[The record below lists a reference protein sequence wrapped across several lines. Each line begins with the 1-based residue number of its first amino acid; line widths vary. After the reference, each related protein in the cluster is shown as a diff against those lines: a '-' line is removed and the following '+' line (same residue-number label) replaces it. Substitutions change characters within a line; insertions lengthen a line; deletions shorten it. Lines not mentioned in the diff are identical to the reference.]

1 MKRTCAAG
9 LRRHLGAVDE
19 LNEAA
24 EMLGVDAKFLQPF
37 EAADPFHDELPLQGF
52 LCQRPDHRYGALA
65 LLRVGGDRVPQVV
78 YATPKLH
85 YPFGKDGRFHF
96 PPIATA
102 HIHEKLDGTNVL
114 AYHYT
119 DADGGRRL
127 TYKLRLSPV
136 LRNSKWGPFLD
147 YWREL
152 ITRHPDLPGLA
163 GANDCHISFEMYGA
177 RNTHLIAYDE
187 PLAAAVLFGVD
198 PRTAAPVPPSRLETG
213 SVPKAPLLVELR
225 AGDDPVERFGALRAE
240 IESGNQAVADEKI
253 RGSEGAVWFVTEPG
267 GRVTLWKCK
276 PESVEAIHWA
286 AGINK
291 VAVIATC
298 WNALETVDELTYET
312 LLPLLLEE
320 YQPDDIEKFRDNIE
334 DAIRRV
340 RIEQEFRDRVRAAY
354 AGLADAGLSIA
365 RDKTAVMRALSQKF
379 RRDEMGRVFA
389 ALVKSGC

>member
-1 MKRTCAAG
+1 MED
-9 LRRHLGAVDE
+9 LD
-19 LNEAA
+19 EAA
-24 EMLGVDAKFLQPF
+24 AMLGVDAKFLQPF
-37 EAADPFHDELPLQGF
+37 EAADPFHDDAPLQGF

-65 LLRVGGDRVPQVV
+65 LLRVDGHRVPQVI

-85 YPFGKDGRFHF
+85 YPFGKDGSFHF
-96 PPIATA
+96 PPIATVR
-102 HIHEKLDGTNVL
+102 IHEKLDGTNVL

-119 DADGGRRL
+119 DVRGERRL
-127 TYKLRLSPV
+127 TYKLRLSAV

-152 ITRHPDLPGLA
+152 TAQHPDLPGLSA
-163 GANDCHISFEMYGA
+163 VNGCHLSFEMYGA

-198 PRTAAPVPPSRLETG
+198 AHTAAPIPPSRLDTG
-213 SVPKAPLLVELR
+213 SVPVAPLLAELR
-225 AGDDPVERFGALRAE
+225 AGDDPVARFAALRAE
-240 IESGNQAVADEKI
+240 LESGNAATADDKI

-286 AGINK
+286 TGINK

-298 WNALETVDELTYET
+298 WNALETADELTYEA

-320 YQPDDIEKFRDNIE
+320 YQADDIEKFRPNIE
-334 DAIRRV
+334 DAIRQV
-340 RIEQEFRDRVRAAY
+340 RTEQEFRDRVRAAY
-354 AGLADAGLSIA
+354 EELAAAGLSIA
-365 RDKTAVMRALSQKF
+365 RDKAAVMRALSLKF
-379 RRDEMGRVFA
+379 RRDEMGRVYSAILKSA
-389 ALVKSGC
+389 A

>member
-1 MKRTCAAG
+1 MEEI
-9 LRRHLGAVDE
+9 D
-19 LNEAA
+19 EAA
-24 EMLGVDAKFLQPF
+24 AMLGVDAKFLQPF
-37 EAADPFHDELPLQGF
+37 EAVDPFHDDAPLQGF

-65 LLRVGGDRVPQVV
+65 LLRVDGHRVPQVI

-85 YPFGKDGRFHF
+85 YPFGKDGSFHF

-119 DADGGRRL
+119 DVGGHRRL

-152 ITRHPDLPGLA
+152 IARHPDLPGLA
-163 GANDCHISFEMYGA
+163 ATNDCHLSFEMYGA

-187 PLAAAVLFGVD
+187 PLAAAVLFGVHAQ
-198 PRTAAPVPPSRLETG
+198 TAAPIPPSQLDTG
-213 SVPKAPLLVELR
+213 SVPAAPLLAELR
-225 AGDDPVERFGALRAE
+225 AGDDPVARFAALRTE
-240 IESGNQAVADEKI
+240 LESGNAATDDDKI
-253 RGSEGAVWFVTEPG
+253 RGAEGAVWFVTEPG

-286 AGINK
+286 TGINK

-320 YQPDDIEKFRDNIE
+320 YQADDIEKFRPVID
-334 DAIRRV
+334 DAIGQV
-340 RIEQEFRDRVRAAY
+340 RAEQEFRDRVRAAY
-354 AGLADAGLSIA
+354 AELTAAGLSLA
-365 RDKTAVMRALSQKF
+365 REKAVVMRALSPKF
-379 RRDEMGRVFA
+379 RRDEMGRVYSA
-389 ALVKSGC
+389 ILKSNA

>member
-1 MKRTCAAG
+1 
-9 LRRHLGAVDE
+9 L
-19 LNEAA
+19 
-24 EMLGVDAKFLQPF
+24 LGVDAKFLQPF
-37 EAADPFHDELPLQGF
+37 EVADPFHDELPLQGF

-65 LLRVGGDRVPQVV
+65 LMRVGGHRVPQVV

-119 DADGGRRL
+119 DAAGQRRL

-152 ITRHPDLPGLA
+152 IARHPDLPELA
-163 GANDCHISFEMYGA
+163 EANACHISFEMYGA

-187 PLAAAVLFGVD
+187 ALAAAVLFGVD
-198 PRTAAPVPPSRLETG
+198 AQTAAPIPPSRLKTG
-213 SVPKAPLLVELR
+213 SVPAAPLLAELR
-225 AGDDPVERFGALRAE
+225 ADDDPVVRFAALREE
-240 IESGNQAVADEKI
+240 IEKNNSAAADDKI

-286 AGINK
+286 TGINK

-298 WNALETVDELTYET
+298 WNALETADELTYET

-320 YQPDDIEKFRDNIE
+320 YQIDDIEKFRANID
-334 DAIRRV
+334 DAIAHV
-340 RIEQEFRDRVRAAY
+340 RTEQEFRGRVRAAY
-354 AGLADAGLSIA
+354 EALTAAGLSIT
-365 RDKTAVMRALSQKF
+365 RDKTAVMRALSTKF
-379 RRDEMGRVFA
+379 RREEMGRVYA
-389 ALVKSGC
+389 AIVKSAA

>member
-1 MKRTCAAG
+1 M
-9 LRRHLGAVDE
+9 DE
-19 LNEAA
+19 IDEAA
-24 EMLGVDAKFLQPF
+24 ELLGVDAKFLQPF
-37 EAADPFHDELPLQGF
+37 EVADPFHDELPLQGF

-65 LLRVGGDRVPQVV
+65 LMRVGGHRVPQVV

-119 DADGGRRL
+119 DAAGQRRL

-152 ITRHPDLPGLA
+152 IVRHPDLPGLA
-163 GANDCHISFEMYGA
+163 EANACHISFEMYGA

-198 PRTAAPVPPSRLETG
+198 AKTAAPIPPSRLKTG
-213 SVPKAPLLVELR
+213 SVPAAPLLVELR
-225 AGDDPVERFGALRAE
+225 ADDDPVARFAALREE
-240 IESGNQAVADEKI
+240 IEKGNSPAGDDKI
-253 RGSEGAVWFVTEPG
+253 RGSEGAIWFVTEPG

-286 AGINK
+286 TGINK

-298 WNALETVDELTYET
+298 WNALETADELTYEA

-320 YQPDDIEKFRDNIE
+320 YQIDDIEKFRVNIDE
-334 DAIRRV
+334 AIQHV
-340 RIEQEFRDRVRAAY
+340 RTEQEFRGRVREAY
-354 AGLADAGLSIA
+354 EELTAAGLSIA
-365 RDKTAVMRALSQKF
+365 SDKTAVMRALSTKF
-379 RRDEMGRVFA
+379 RRDEMGRVYA
-389 ALVKSGC
+389 AIVKSAT

>member
-1 MKRTCAAG
+1 
-9 LRRHLGAVDE
+9 
-19 LNEAA
+19 
-24 EMLGVDAKFLQPF
+24 MLGVDAKFLQPF
-37 EAADPFHDELPLQGF
+37 ETADPFHEELPLQGF

-65 LLRVGGDRVPQVV
+65 LMRVGGHRVPQVV

-119 DADGGRRL
+119 DVAGQKRL

-152 ITRHPDLPGLA
+152 IARHPDLPGLA
-163 GANDCHISFEMYGA
+163 GENDCHISFEMYGA
-177 RNTHLIAYDE
+177 RNTHLFAYDE
-187 PLAAAVLFGVD
+187 PLAAAVLFGID
-198 PRTAAPVPPSRLETG
+198 AKTAAPIPPSRLATG
-213 SVPKAPLLVELR
+213 SVPAAPLLAELR
-225 AGDDPVERFGALRAE
+225 ANDDPVARFGALREE
-240 IESGNQAVADEKI
+240 IERGNSAAADDKI

-286 AGINK
+286 TGINK

-298 WNALETVDELTYET
+298 WNALETADELTYDT

-320 YQPDDIEKFRDNIE
+320 YQIDDIEKFRANID
-334 DAIRRV
+334 DAIAHV
-340 RIEQEFRDRVRAAY
+340 RIEQEFRGRVRAAY
-354 AGLADAGLSIA
+354 EELVASGLSITI
-365 RDKTAVMRALSQKF
+365 DKAAVMRALSTKF
-379 RRDEMGRVFA
+379 RREEMGRVYA
-389 ALVKSGC
+389 AIVKFSN

>member
-1 MKRTCAAG
+1 MDDLLEAAG
-9 LRRHLGAVDE
+9 
-19 LNEAA
+19 
-24 EMLGVDAKFLQPF
+24 MLGVDAKFLQPF
-37 EAADPFHDELPLQGF
+37 DAADPFHDDLPLQGF

-65 LLRVGGDRVPQVV
+65 LLRVGGERVPQVV
-78 YATPKLH
+78 FATPKLH

-119 DADGGRRL
+119 DASGRRRL

-152 ITRHPDLPGLA
+152 LACHPDLPALA
-163 GANDCHISFEMYGA
+163 EANSCHISFEMYGA

-213 SVPKAPLLVELR
+213 SVPVAPLIAELR
-225 AGDDPVERFGALRAE
+225 ADDDPVARFAALRAE
-240 IESGNQAVADEKI
+240 IETGNRPASDDKI

-291 VAVIATC
+291 VAVVATC
-298 WNALETVDELTYET
+298 WNALETADELTYET

-320 YQPDDIEKFRDNIE
+320 YQPDDIEKFRPYIDE
-334 DAIRRV
+334 AIRQV
-340 RIEQEFRDRVRAAY
+340 LAEQEFRGRVRAAY
-354 AGLADAGLSIA
+354 AELAAAGLSLA
-365 RDKTAVMRALSQKF
+365 NDKTAVMRALSQQF
-379 RRDEMGRVFA
+379 RRDEMGRVYA
-389 ALVKSGC
+389 ALVNSGA

>member
-1 MKRTCAAG
+1 M
-9 LRRHLGAVDE
+9 DE
-19 LNEAA
+19 INEAA
-24 EMLGVDAKFLQPF
+24 GMLGVDAKFLQPF
-37 EAADPFHDELPLQGF
+37 EAADPFHGDLPLQGF

-65 LLRVGGDRVPQVV
+65 LLRVGGHRAPQVV

-119 DADGGRRL
+119 DAEGHRRL

-152 ITRHPDLPGLA
+152 IARHPDLPGLA
-163 GANDCHISFEMYGA
+163 GANGCHISFEMYGA
-177 RNTHLIAYDE
+177 RNTHLIAYEE
-187 PLAAAVLFGVD
+187 PLAAAVLFGID
-198 PRTAAPVPPSRLETG
+198 PKTAAPVPPSRLDVG
-213 SVPKAPLLVELR
+213 SVPTAPLLAELQ
-225 AGDDPVERFGALRAE
+225 ANDDPVARFAALRQQ
-240 IESGNQAVADEKI
+240 IENGNRPASDGKI
-253 RGSEGAVWFVTEPG
+253 LGSEGAVWFVTEPG
-267 GRVTLWKCK
+267 GRTTLWKCK

-291 VAVIATC
+291 TAVIATC
-298 WNALETVDELTYET
+298 WNALETADELSYET

-320 YQPDDIEKFRDNIE
+320 YQADDIEKFRANIDE
-334 DAIRRV
+334 AIAHV
-340 RIEQEFRDRVRAAY
+340 RAEQEFRTRVRAAY
-354 AGLADAGLSIA
+354 GELAAAGLSLPA
-365 RDKTAVMRALSQKF
+365 DKSAIMRALSTKF
-379 RRDEMGRVFA
+379 RREEMGRVYA
-389 ALVKSGC
+389 AIAHAAS

>member
-1 MKRTCAAG
+1 M
-9 LRRHLGAVDE
+9 DD

-24 EMLGVDAKFLQPF
+24 ALLGVDAKFLQPF
-37 EAADPFHDELPLQGF
+37 EAADPFHGDLPLEGF

-65 LLRVGGDRVPQVV
+65 LLRVGGHRAPQAV

-119 DADGGRRL
+119 DAEGHRRL

-152 ITRHPDLPGLA
+152 IARHPDLPGLA
-163 GANDCHISFEMYGA
+163 DANGCHISFEMYGA
-177 RNTHLIAYDE
+177 RNTHLIAYEE
-187 PLAAAVLFGVD
+187 PLVAAVLFGID
-198 PRTAAPVPPSRLETG
+198 PKTAAPVPPSRLNAG
-213 SVPKAPLLVELR
+213 SVPTAPLLAELQ
-225 AGDDPVERFGALRAE
+225 ANDDPVARFAALRQQ
-240 IESGNQAVADEKI
+240 IESGNRSASDGKI
-253 RGSEGAVWFVTEPG
+253 LGSEGAVWFVTEPG
-267 GRVTLWKCK
+267 GRTTLWKCK

-291 VAVIATC
+291 AAVIATC
-298 WNALETVDELTYET
+298 WNALETADELSYET

-320 YQPDDIEKFRDNIE
+320 YQADDIEKFRTNIDE
-334 DAIRRV
+334 AIAHV
-340 RIEQEFRDRVRAAY
+340 RAEQEFRSRVRAAY
-354 AGLADAGLSIA
+354 GELTAAGLSLPD
-365 RDKTAVMRALSQKF
+365 DKSAVMRALSTKF
-379 RRDEMGRVFA
+379 RREEMGRVYA
-389 ALVKSGC
+389 AIAHSPA

>member
-1 MKRTCAAG
+1 MDDMA
-9 LRRHLGAVDE
+9 
-19 LNEAA
+19 EAA
-24 EMLGVDAKFLQPF
+24 AMLGVDAKYLQPF
-37 EAADPFHDELPLQGF
+37 EAADPFNDDVALEGF

-65 LLRVGGDRVPQVV
+65 LLRVDGQPVPQVI

-85 YPFGKDGRFHF
+85 YPFGKDGRFNF

-114 AYHYT
+114 AYHYR
-119 DADGGRRL
+119 DAEGRRRL

-152 ITRHPDLPGLA
+152 TARHPDLPGLPE
-163 GANDCHISFEMYGA
+163 ANGCHVSFEMYGA
-177 RNTHLIAYDE
+177 RNTHLIAYDV

-198 PRTAAPVPPSRLETG
+198 PRTAAPIPPSKLATG
-213 SVPKAPLLVELR
+213 SVPPAPLLAELR
-225 AGDDPVERFGALRAE
+225 AGEDPVTRFEALRAE
-240 IESGNQAVADEKI
+240 IESRNRQDADDKI

-286 AGINK
+286 TGINK

-298 WNALETVDELTYET
+298 WNALETADELTYET

-320 YQPDDIEKFRDNIE
+320 YQADDIEKFRPNID
-334 DAIRRV
+334 DAIRQV
-340 RIEQEFRDRVRAAY
+340 RTEQEFRDRVRAAY
-354 AGLADAGLSIA
+354 AELAAAGLSITA
-365 RDKTAVMRALSQKF
+365 DKAAVMRALSSKF
-379 RRDEMGRVFA
+379 RRDQMSRVYAAIVKFA
-389 ALVKSGC
+389 T